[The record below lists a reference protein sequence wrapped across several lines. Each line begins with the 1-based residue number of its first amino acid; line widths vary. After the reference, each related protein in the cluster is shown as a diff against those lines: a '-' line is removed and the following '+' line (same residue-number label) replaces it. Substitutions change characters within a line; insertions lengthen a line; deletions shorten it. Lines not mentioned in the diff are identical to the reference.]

1 MVKREDDAAELF
13 KIMKRSNKMSR
24 KNGEAVELTA
34 EQIDMERA
42 AQIRMKKVTI
52 AAVANTEV
60 FSDADL
66 EEKQM
71 ESTDF
76 TPRKAVH

>member
-1 MVKREDDAAELF
+1 
-13 KIMKRSNKMSR
+13 MSR
-24 KNGEAVELTA
+24 KNGEAVNL
-34 EQIDMERA
+34 QQNKHGDMERA
-42 AQIRMKKVTI
+42 AQIHMKKVTI
-52 AAVANTEV
+52 AAVANTEL

-71 ESTDF
+71 ESNDF